1 MRQDYQKMQE
11 QILPDREKQNEIW
24 GIIERR
30 AEKDRGRLRHRHM
43 VKLTGGIAAA
53 ILICVLCIPQ
63 TGFADNVKGFL
74 NQFFDKTASVKQDIV
89 ENVYE
94 DSDGHV
100 KMQVTKMLSDGAC
113 AYLDICYQ
121 ALDDK
126 GKRWLSHKKMGISEI
141 QFLYEGDIIGK
152 TVGYS
157 ANLEEYKDMATEQ
170 ARYFTFEYEDYSG
183 NFNMKEIERIL
194 AYPMCGKKGEGKI
207 KLSSNMDTF
216 AYQLQGEGSPSK
228 FYKPE
233 YLLVSKLSYGIF
245 GKNQGVYT
253 LINNK
258 YGRGTRLEEDFL
270 ASPDSDSVTVSFI
283 MKDGSKVKQEGMAG
297 FSPALNVPGYDLT
310 VAAGCFYEGGE
321 ISYRGKHTTINPE
334 ELAGVEISGVYY
346 DLVQQPAS

>member
-11 QILPDREKQNEIW
+11 QILPGREKQDEIW
-24 GIIERR
+24 DIIEKK
-30 AEKDRGRLRHRHM
+30 AEKGCGRLDHRHA

-53 ILICVLCIPQ
+53 ILVCVFCIPQ

-74 NQFFDKTASVKQDIV
+74 NQFFDKSASVKQDIV

-126 GKRWLSHKKMGISEI
+126 GKQWLSKEKLGIDAI

-152 TVGYS
+152 TVGY
-157 ANLEEYKDMATEQ
+157 AAGLEEYKDMATEQ
-170 ARYFTFEYEDYSG
+170 ARYFTFHCKDYSG
-183 NFNMKEIERIL
+183 NFNMNEIERIL
-194 AYPMCGKKGEGKI
+194 SYPMCGKKGEGKI

-216 AYQLQGEGSPSK
+216 AYRLQGEDSPSK

-253 LINNK
+253 RIHDK
-258 YGRGTRLEEDFL
+258 YGSGTRLNDDFL
-270 ASPDSDSVTVSFI
+270 ASPDGDFVKVSFV
-283 MKDGSKVKQEGMAG
+283 MKDGSKIEQEGMAG

-310 VAAGCFYEGGE
+310 VSAGCFYEGE
-321 ISYRGKHTTINPE
+321 DSYWGKHTTINPK

-346 DLVQQPAS
+346 ALVQQPVP

>member
-11 QILPDREKQNEIW
+11 QILPGREKQDEIW
-24 GIIERR
+24 GIIEKR
-30 AEKDRGRLRHRHM
+30 AEKGCGRLDHRHA

-53 ILICVLCIPQ
+53 ILVCVLCIPQ

-74 NQFFDKTASVKQDIV
+74 NQFFDKSASVKQDIV

-126 GKRWLSHKKMGISEI
+126 GKQWLSKEKLGIDAI

-152 TVGYS
+152 TVGY
-157 ANLEEYKDMATEQ
+157 AAGLEEYKDMATEQ
-170 ARYFTFEYEDYSG
+170 ARYFTFHCKDYSG
-183 NFNMKEIERIL
+183 NFNMNEIERIL
-194 AYPMCGKKGEGKI
+194 SYPMCGKKGEGKI

-216 AYQLQGEGSPSK
+216 AYRLQGEDSPSK

-253 LINNK
+253 RIHDK
-258 YGRGTRLEEDFL
+258 YGSGTRLNDDFL
-270 ASPDSDSVTVSFI
+270 ASPDGDFVKVSFV
-283 MKDGSKVKQEGMAG
+283 MKDGSKIEQEGMAG

-310 VAAGCFYEGGE
+310 VSAGCFYEGE
-321 ISYRGKHTTINPE
+321 DSYWGKHTTINPK

-346 DLVQQPAS
+346 ALVQQPVP